1 MPGRRKSSPGIF
13 PVFKA
18 ESKPGVSGFD
28 SERSCNGMDEKRQLP
43 LWAAVAGKD
52 MEFAAT

>member
-1 MPGRRKSSPGIF
+1 MPGKLKSFSGIF

-18 ESKPGVSGFD
+18 ESKPSVSGFD